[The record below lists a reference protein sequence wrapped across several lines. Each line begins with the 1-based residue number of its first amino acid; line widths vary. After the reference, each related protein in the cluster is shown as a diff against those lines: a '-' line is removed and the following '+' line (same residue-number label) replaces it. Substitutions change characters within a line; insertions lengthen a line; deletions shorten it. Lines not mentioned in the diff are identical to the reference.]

1 MSERTDVDDRFHR
14 TIEGSFQ
21 LETIPQVDSSK
32 LELVEKAA
40 IERAITER
48 ESVIQQIQIDTVE
61 LRSERNALQSQLSKL
76 ETEREQLRERVRE
89 LEVQRPTLEPNSV
102 VSSLGSALEAAEEDL
117 SGARYRISDIDVK
130 LKANVINTDSGM
142 RMHLPSLDEQSAAA
156 NLSEFSFRFRAP
168 PREDHTGTDYV
179 EIPDLV
185 GVPYE
190 TAAQRLVS
198 ASLDVGTVETV
209 VDPTAEPGT
218 VLDQFPEPHAVT
230 SPNSPIDLV
239 IADDAEPDP
248 GADER
253 DVDERDVEEE
263 PAVEEP
269 DVEDVE
275 EEPAVEEPDAEDVP
289 EEEVLDVEEEPAVEE
304 PDVEEEAAEEEA
316 SFEELRRA
324 IEFPERDLEPVL
336 LERLHRAGIDD
347 VRTLLEAEPERVA
360 DRLGLPV
367 EQLTPV
373 LEDLTG
379 RFDLEEIDG
388 IGPTYAGRLREGGIE
403 DIPTLARA
411 DPRRVA
417 EITRASTSRTE
428 GWIEQARSTLERR

>member
-21 LETIPQVDSSK
+21 LETIPQVDTSK

-102 VSSLGSALEAAEEDL
+102 VSSLESALEAAEEDL
-117 SGARYRISDIDVK
+117 SDARYRISDIDVK

-168 PREDHTGTDYV
+168 PREDRAGTDYV

-190 TAAQRLVS
+190 TAAQRLAS

-209 VDPTAEPGT
+209 VDPTVEPGT

-239 IADDAEPDP
+239 VADDDAEPDP

-253 DVDERDVEEE
+253 DVEERDVEE
-263 PAVEEP
+263 PDVIDEP
-269 DVEDVE
+269 DVEE
-275 EEPAVEEPDAEDVP
+275 VP
-289 EEEVLDVEEEPAVEE
+289 EEEELDVEE
-304 PDVEEEAAEEEA
+304 PDVEEEPAPEEEAAEEES
-316 SFEELRRA
+316 SFEEFRRA
-324 IEFPERDLEPVL
+324 IELPERDLEPVL

-379 RFDLEEIDG
+379 RFDLEGIDG